1 MQSRERVL
9 LVYMSQFKILT
20 EEEIELLSEEDLK
33 EYLKSLEEYKK
44 EQSGLLSSIN
54 QMKNDLDDLEQ
65 EEKKLK
71 NKNDD
76 QGKIE
81 KIRAELLTKE

>member
-1 MQSRERVL
+1 
-9 LVYMSQFKILT
+9 MSQFKILD
-20 EEEIELLSEEDLK
+20 EKEINILSEEDLK

-44 EQSGLLSSIN
+44 EQSGLLLSIN
-54 QMKNDLDDLEQ
+54 QMKNGLDDLEQ

-71 NKNDD
+71 SKNDD
-76 QGKIE
+76 QDKIE